1 MRKKKPRE
9 EYEDDGRTIAPMNVD
24 GMPWYIPEEQRLK
37 RTESAQNRHG
47 SQDEL
52 SPKERRSMLAGVLG
66 AVFVVAAV
74 FGLVYLAFIL
84 FAVNIWFK

>member
-1 MRKKKPRE
+1 MRKKKQRE

-24 GMPWYIPEEQRLK
+24 GMPWYIPEEQRLP
-37 RTESAQNRHG
+37 RTDSDRDRQGAQE
-47 SQDEL
+47 EL